1 MKKSSIV
8 IALLLLG
15 ACSSNNQLSEAPSW
29 YTEPPQD
36 KENIYASG
44 FASDSSLQFAMEVAD
59 LSAKRS
65 LASQLSSTI
74 NGKSRYYRGANG
86 KNLSEIA
93 AIDKITNVNLG
104 GYKRAEIEV
113 EEEEGQYSV
122 YVLLAY
128 PLSNVSQE
136 PKIFKDIEWGM

>member
-15 ACSSNNQLSEAPSW
+15 ACSSNQLSEAPSW
-29 YTEPPQD
+29 YTEPPKD

-44 FASDSSLQFAMEVAD
+44 FASDTSLQFAMEVAD

-104 GYKRAEIEV
+104 GYKREEIEV
-113 EEEEGQYSV
+113 EEEDGQYSV

-128 PLSNVSQE
+128 PLSNVSKE
-136 PKIFKDIEWGM
+136 PKIFEGM

>member
-15 ACSSNNQLSEAPSW
+15 ACSSNNQLSEAPNW

-104 GYKRAEIEV
+104 GYKRQEIEV
-113 EEEEGQYSV
+113 EEEEGQYNV

-136 PKIFKDIEWGM
+136 PKIFEGM